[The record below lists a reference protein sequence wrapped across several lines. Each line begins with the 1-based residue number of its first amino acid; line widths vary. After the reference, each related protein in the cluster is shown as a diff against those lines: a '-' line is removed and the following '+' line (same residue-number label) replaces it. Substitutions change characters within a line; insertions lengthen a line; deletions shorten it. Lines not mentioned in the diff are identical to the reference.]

1 MIQPSHSEVE
11 VVMLQSPAHQNS
23 FLDAALLEARERY
36 AAKRPKS
43 AALHREA
50 VKVLPGGNTRTVLA
64 YAPFP
69 TAMAR
74 GAGSRLWDVDGNIY
88 LDLCGEYTAGLLGH
102 SDSRIRAALHDA
114 LARGLSLAAVGEAE
128 QRFARLLCS
137 RFPSIDMIRFT
148 NSGTEANLIALSVAQ
163 VVTGRSRI
171 IAFRGGYHGSLLYY
185 PATGFNPINAPFP
198 VTLCDYNDIDG
209 TVGAIRSEA
218 GEIAAVIVE
227 PMLGSGGCIA
237 ADPFFLTAV
246 ADATRA
252 AGAILIFDEVM
263 TSRMSA
269 GGLQER
275 LGISPDMTTLGKYI
289 GGGMSFGAFGGRH
302 DIMEI
307 FVSSVPHAGT
317 FNNNVMSMAAGIA
330 AMEEVFTA
338 TAATDLFALGEGL
351 REQLNAI
358 CDKAGAPLQFCG
370 LGSLATAHF
379 RRGRIDRPYAITP
392 REEAL
397 KELFFFDMLDAGVYI
412 ARRGMTA
419 LSLPTTQRDVVQ
431 FTTAVGDFLD
441 ARAPLLR

>member
-1 MIQPSHSEVE
+1 M
-11 VVMLQSPAHQNS
+11 MLQSPGHQNS
-23 FLDAALLEARERY
+23 SLEAALLEARERY
-36 AAKRPKS
+36 TAKRPKS
-43 AALHREA
+43 AALHRAA
-50 VKVLPGGNTRTVLA
+50 VEVLPGGNTRTVLA

-74 GAGSRLWDVDGNIY
+74 GEGCRLRDVDDNIY
-88 LDLCGEYTAGLLGH
+88 LDLCGEYTAGLFGH
-102 SDSRIRAALHDA
+102 SDSRIRAALHGA

-128 QRFARLLCS
+128 QRFARILCS

-185 PATGFNPINAPFP
+185 PATGFNPINATFP
-198 VTLCDYNDIDG
+198 VTLCNYNDIDG
-209 TVGAIRSEA
+209 TVGAIRSAA
-218 GEIAAVIVE
+218 GELAAVIVE

-237 ADPFFLTAV
+237 ADPFFL
-246 ADATRA
+246 A
-252 AGAILIFDEVM
+252 AIAEAARGVGAILIFDEVM

-275 LGISPDMTTLGKYI
+275 LGILPDMTTLGKYI

-302 DIMEI
+302 DIMDI

-338 TAATDLFALGEGL
+338 TAAADLFALGEGL
-351 REQLNAI
+351 REKLNEMS
-358 CDKAGAPLQFCG
+358 DRAGVPLQFSG

-379 RRGRIDRPYAITP
+379 RRNKIDRPYAITSK
-392 REEAL
+392 EDAL
-397 KELFFFDMLDAGVYI
+397 KELFFFDMLDSGVYI

-419 LSLPTTQRDVVQ
+419 LSLPTTEQDLAQ

>member
-1 MIQPSHSEVE
+1 
-11 VVMLQSPAHQNS
+11 
-23 FLDAALLEARERY
+23 
-36 AAKRPKS
+36 
-43 AALHREA
+43 
-50 VKVLPGGNTRTVLA
+50 
-64 YAPFP
+64 
-69 TAMAR
+69 
-74 GAGSRLWDVDGNIY
+74 
-88 LDLCGEYTAGLLGH
+88 
-102 SDSRIRAALHDA
+102 
-114 LARGLSLAAVGEAE
+114 
-128 QRFARLLCS
+128 
-137 RFPSIDMIRFT
+137 MIRFT